1 MDKPAAPKPSPG
13 SRRATFDANALTP
26 VLALGAAVAKL
37 LGGLFWLRHRYA
49 ATTDIAYADGE
60 QHRLDVYRPRGAARA
75 PVIVFFYG
83 GRWQSGTK
91 DLYGFLAATLVA
103 RGYVV
108 VVPDY
113 RLYPEVRFPDF
124 LLDGASALR
133 WTRDNI
139 AAFDG
144 DASRLFVMGHSAGA
158 YIAAMLALDGTWLRE
173 VGLDPDR
180 DIAGLIGVSGAYD
193 FMPVRDPDLRLIFGG
208 ENRPLTQPISYA
220 DGRKPPA
227 LLLTGAA
234 DKTVSPGNTVRLAA
248 KLRSSGNDATERLY
262 PRLGHLTIMAG
273 FAPVAA
279 SFLSGLDDL
288 DAFVKRVRSRVRSA
302 APKVTEAPAS

>member
-1 MDKPAAPKPSPG
+1 MDKPEAPRPSPA
-13 SRRATFDANALTP
+13 SRRAAFERNALTP
-26 VLALGAAVAKL
+26 VLTLGAAVAKL
-37 LGGLFWLRHRYA
+37 LSGLIWLRHRYE
-49 ATTDIAYADGE
+49 ATTGIAYADGE
-60 QHRLDVYRPRGAARA
+60 RHRLDVYRPRDAVGA

-113 RLYPEVRFPDF
+113 RLYPEVTFPDF
-124 LLDGASALR
+124 LVDAASALR
-133 WTRDNI
+133 WTRDHT
-139 AAFDG
+139 AAFSG

-158 YIAAMLALDGTWLRE
+158 YIAAMLALDATWLRE

-193 FMPVRDPDLRLIFGG
+193 FLPVRDPDLRIIFGG
-208 ENRPLTQPISYA
+208 ENRPVTQPISYA
-220 DGRKPPA
+220 EGRKPPA
-227 LLLTGAA
+227 LLLSGAA
-234 DKTVSPGNTVRLAA
+234 DKVVSPGNTVRLAA
-248 KLRSSGNDATERLY
+248 KLRSSGNDVTERLY

-279 SFLSGLDDL
+279 SFLRELDDL
-288 DAFVKRVRSRVRSA
+288 DRFVKRVRPRVRSDASVA
-302 APKVTEAPAS
+302 AEVPAP